1 VFQRAAIATQS
12 LVQASGLR
20 SVCKIGLVFC
30 RLRVTEHNILVV
42 AKYYSRIR
50 MERLAMLLDL
60 PAADSEK
67 HLSDMVVAGHVTA
80 KIDRPAGAWPP
91 LLLCS
96 VTIDNGGKQRF
107 FEKGS

>member
-1 VFQRAAIATQS
+1 M
-12 LVQASGLR
+12 
-20 SVCKIGLVFC
+20 
-30 RLRVTEHNILVV
+30 TEHNILVV

-80 KIDRPAGAWPP
+80 KIDRPAGAWPS
-91 LLLCS
+91 LLPCCLPIAS
-96 VTIDNGGKQRF
+96 SGKRCQLV
-107 FEKGS
+107 